1 MEILISFTT
10 TVGVVEALRAIK
22 DVAVDV
28 VNQSIVLWL
37 KNKKIP
43 NPGQPDRPVNNRE
56 VNRRT
61 PPYLGVGKY
70 AYITSRTTR
79 YDYKFYRSSWNW
91 WWEEYSGTETGSYY
105 YYVFAEGLAG
115 QYIDT
120 YRTPPGG
127 PTGGGT
133 YRVLASSYTSGSGS
147 FSSYYEYNNQVLAAP
162 PSYDSEGNI
171 TGGEPPGTMLWGLGN
186 GFQFSSVSVSFG
198 D

>member
-10 TVGVVEALRAIK
+10 TVGVVEALRTTK
-22 DVAVDV
+22 DIAVDV

-70 AYITSRTTR
+70 AYITSSGTK
-79 YDYKFYRSSWNW
+79 YDYSFVRYSWNW
-91 WWEEYSGTETGSYY
+91 WKEEYSGTETGSYY
-105 YYVFAEGLAG
+105 YHVFAEGLSG
-115 QYIDT
+115 EQSGT

-133 YRVLASSYTSGSGS
+133 SRVPASSYTSGSSS
-147 FSSYYEYNNQVLAAP
+147 FSSYYQYNNLYNA
-162 PSYDSEGNI
+162 GNPNWPI
-171 TGGEPPGTMLWGLGN
+171 GGGEPPGTMLGGRGN
-186 GFQFSSVSVSFG
+186 GFEFGSVSVSFG

>member
-1 MEILISFTT
+1 MDILISFTT
-10 TVGVVEALRAIK
+10 SVGVVEAVRATK

-43 NPGQPDRPVNNRE
+43 NPGQPDRPLNNRE

-70 AYITSRTTR
+70 AYITSTGTR
-79 YDYKFYRSSWNW
+79 YDYEFVRWSWNW
-91 WWEEYSGTETGSYY
+91 YEIEYSGTESEGYY
-105 YYVFAEGLAG
+105 FFVFAEGLSG
-115 QYIDT
+115 ELRSEYT
-120 YRTPPGG
+120 SPPAS
-127 PTGGGT
+127 PITST
-133 YRVLASSYTSGSGS
+133 YRVSASSYTSGSSS
-147 FSSYYEYNNQVLAAP
+147 FASSYSVNNMYNA
-162 PSYDSEGNI
+162 GNPNFPVG
-171 TGGEPPGTMLWGLGN
+171 GGEPPGTMLGRISS

>member
-10 TVGVVEALRAIK
+10 TVGVVEALRTTK
-22 DVAVDV
+22 DIAVDV

-70 AYITSRTTR
+70 AYITTSKTKYSYSFARW
-79 YDYKFYRSSWNW
+79 SWNW
-91 WWEEYSGTETGSYY
+91 WKEEYSGTETGSYY

-115 QYIDT
+115 EYIDT
-120 YRTPPGG
+120 YSTPPGV
-127 PTGGGT
+127 GGVST
-133 YRVLASSYTSGSGS
+133 YMVLASSYTSGSS
-147 FSSYYEYNNQVLAAP
+147 SSSSYYEYNNQVLAAP
-162 PSYDSEGNI
+162 PSYNPDGTI
-171 TGGEPPGTMLWGLGN
+171 GGGEPPGTMLGGRGN
-186 GFQFSSVSVSFG
+186 GFEFISVSVSFG

>member
-1 MEILISFTT
+1 MDILISFTT
-10 TVGVVEALRAIK
+10 SVGVVEAVRATK

-43 NPGQPDRPVNNRE
+43 NPGQPDRPLNNRE

-70 AYITSRTTR
+70 AYITSTETR
-79 YDYKFYRSSWNW
+79 YRYEFVRWSWNW
-91 WWEEYSGTETGSYY
+91 YEIEYSGTESGGYY
-105 YYVFAEGLAG
+105 FFVFAEGLSG
-115 QYIDT
+115 EWREEYT
-120 YRTPPGG
+120 SPPGN
-127 PTGGGT
+127 PTTST
-133 YRVLASSYTSGSGS
+133 YRVSASSYTSGSGS
-147 FSSYYEYNNQVLAAP
+147 FASSYSVNNMYNA
-162 PSYDSEGNI
+162 GNPNYPVG
-171 TGGEPPGTMLWGLGN
+171 GGEPPGTMLGGISS